1 MKMKHILAIMII
13 ALAGQV
19 LTLSAS
25 AQETARDRI
34 NRRNN
39 AQQAAA
45 NAVPQLSV
53 RAANMNQS
61 MTQDLSNVRWMRE
74 IYRLVD
80 LNKEKNAPLYYPVEP
95 IGDRMNFFTM
105 IFRLLASGSINAY
118 EFLDGK
124 EIFTDQ
130 YQIKFKEGFLDRFKI
145 LYHEEGG
152 KYVVDDSDVPSNEV
166 TAYYVKEAWYFD
178 QSNSVVDVKT
188 LAICPVLYRQDDFG
202 TVAIP
207 TPLFWLPYEN
217 IRPYAAR
224 MPIITSSL
232 NNASTGTVDDF
243 FRKRLFQGEIYK
255 TTNMKNQ
262 ALAQLYPNDT
272 IRKKEQAKIEAQLSQ
287 FEKNLWA
294 TCAECDSLSHLA
306 QKEPVK
312 AAYKSGNG
320 KKRTNEPLAD
330 KKSST
335 QKSSVQKSSGS
346 QTKSSTSS
354 APKRSMRNRR

>member
-1 MKMKHILAIMII
+1 MKMKHILAIVVAVLIGQ
-13 ALAGQV
+13 ALMFSV
-19 LTLSAS
+19 S

-39 AQQAAA
+39 AQQSAA

-105 IFRLLASGSINAY
+105 IFRLLASGSIHAY

-152 KYVVDDSDVPSNEV
+152 RYVVDDSDVPSNEV

-202 TVAIP
+202 AVAIP

-224 MPIITSSL
+224 MPVITSSL

-262 ALAQLYPNDT
+262 GLAQIYPNDT
-272 IRKKEQAKIEAQLSQ
+272 VRKKEQAKIEAQLQQ

-306 QKEPVK
+306 KKEQATV
-312 AAYKSGNG
+312 ARKSSSGE

-335 QKSSVQKSSGS
+335 QSSNAK
-346 QTKSSTSS
+346 QTKTSAPA

>member
-1 MKMKHILAIMII
+1 MKHILAIIMI

-19 LTLSAS
+19 VTFSAS

-53 RAANMNQS
+53 RAANMNQA

-95 IGDRMNFFTM
+95 IDDRMNFFTM

-124 EIFTDQ
+124 EIFTDK

-145 LYHEEGG
+145 LYHEDGG
-152 KYVVDDSDVPSNEV
+152 KYIVDDSDVPSNEV

-178 QSNSVVDVKT
+178 QSNSVVDVKI

-202 TVAIP
+202 AVAIP

-262 ALAQLYPNDT
+262 ALAQIYPNDT
-272 IRKKEQAKIEAQLSQ
+272 VRKKEQAKIEAQLSQ

-294 TCAECDSLSHLA
+294 TCAECDSISHLA
-306 QKEPVK
+306 KKEPVK
-312 AAYKSGNG
+312 DASKSGNE
-320 KKRTNEPLAD
+320 KKRTNAPLSD
-330 KKSST
+330 KKSSGNS
-335 QKSSVQKSSGS
+335 SSVKNSGS
-346 QTKSSTSS
+346 KQTKTTNS

>member
-1 MKMKHILAIMII
+1 MKMKHILAIVAIVF
-13 ALAGQV
+13 ASQL
-19 LTLSAS
+19 LTFSVS

-39 AQQAAA
+39 AQQQAS
-45 NAVPQLSV
+45 NSIPQLSV

-61 MTQDLSNVRWMRE
+61 LTQDISNVRWMRE

-130 YQIKFKEGFLDRFKI
+130 YRIKFKEGLLDRFKI

-178 QSNSVVDVKT
+178 QSNSVVDVKI

-202 TVAIP
+202 AVAIP
-207 TPLFWLPYEN
+207 NPLFWLPYEN

-243 FRKRLFQGEIYK
+243 FRKHSFQGEIYK
-255 TTNMKNQ
+255 TTNMKNL
-262 ALAQLYPNDT
+262 ALAQIYPNDT
-272 IRKKEQAKIEAQLSQ
+272 IRKKEQVKIEAQLSQ
-287 FEKNLWA
+287 FEKSLWA
-294 TCAECDSLSHLA
+294 TCAECDSISHLA
-306 QKEPVK
+306 KKEPVK
-312 AAYKSGNG
+312 SASKSAKND
-320 KKRTNEPLAD
+320 KKRTNEPLSD
-330 KKSST
+330 KKSAA
-335 QKSSVQKSSGS
+335 
-346 QTKSSTSS
+346 KSSTTKQAKTSTQS